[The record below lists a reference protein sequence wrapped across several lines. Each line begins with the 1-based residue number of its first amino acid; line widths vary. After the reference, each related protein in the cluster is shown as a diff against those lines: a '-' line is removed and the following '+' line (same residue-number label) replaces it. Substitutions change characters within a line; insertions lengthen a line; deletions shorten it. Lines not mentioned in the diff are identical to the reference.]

1 MISLTFRIRLHDVL
15 KTMTPRNRSVQVF
28 RVCAAAL
35 VGLVAI
41 LQGATSALGSHV
53 TVRNNGPSDNRV
65 DIVFLGDGY
74 TQADI
79 DAGIYADQVE
89 NVLNTYLFAPLLAA
103 EPFSKYKNLFN
114 VHRIDVVSNESGADF
129 PPEDIF
135 KDTALDAS
143 YYYDGTLERLLYID
157 NDKANA
163 ARDAALA
170 HAGFTAEMQLVI
182 VNHSR
187 HGGGGADYAVFAGGN
202 VDAPQTALHELGH
215 SFGGLAD
222 EYGAEEGD
230 EGSVYTGAEP
240 TEVNVT
246 KGISGT
252 KWSKWLGYDQPGVGV
267 IGAYEGGFRYD
278 KGIYRPALA
287 SKMLNSS
294 QPFNAVSR
302 EKMIW
307 EYYDFIDPL
316 DGWTPT
322 TEVLENPGHLQVTKA
337 DPLLFKVDWLVDDE
351 PIREPVG
358 ERLDVAALRLAPGNH
373 TITVRAYDPTGFDPI
388 NGWVRS
394 NQDLL
399 EQFVTWDVVISVPE
413 PTTLS
418 LAVVLLLGITIR
430 PRRRA

>member
-1 MISLTFRIRLHDVL
+1 MIPLTFRIRLHDASR
-15 KTMTPRNRSVQVF
+15 TTTHRSRSVQVC
-28 RVCAAAL
+28 RVCAASL
-35 VGLVAI
+35 VGLMVI
-41 LQGATSALGSHV
+41 LQGATPALGSHV
-53 TVRNNGPSDNRV
+53 TVRNNGPSENRV

-79 DAGIYADQVE
+79 DAGIYADHVE
-89 NVLNTYLFAPLLAA
+89 NVLNTYMFAPLLAA

-129 PPEDIF
+129 PPESIF

-143 YYYDGTLERLLYID
+143 YYFADGPERRLYID
-157 NDKANA
+157 DAKANA

-170 HAGFTAEMQLVI
+170 HAGFTAEMQLVV
-182 VNHSR
+182 VNHDR
-187 HGGGGADYAVFAGGN
+187 FGGAADDYAVFPGGISI
-202 VDAPQTALHELGH
+202 APQIALHELGH

-278 KGIYRPALA
+278 KGIYRPALI
-287 SKMLNSS
+287 SKMRKSS

-316 DGWTPT
+316 DG
-322 TEVLENPGHLQVTKA
+322 
-337 DPLLFKVDWLVDDE
+337 
-351 PIREPVG
+351 
-358 ERLDVAALRLAPGNH
+358 
-373 TITVRAYDPTGFDPI
+373 
-388 NGWVRS
+388 
-394 NQDLL
+394 
-399 EQFVTWDVVISVPE
+399 
-413 PTTLS
+413 
-418 LAVVLLLGITIR
+418 
-430 PRRRA
+430 